1 LEWLDY
7 VSEDIRENID
17 VFASEVRHPNGVRK
31 VMEGCDMVYHL
42 AALIVSPYSYYL
54 PDTYVDINV
63 I

>member
-1 LEWLDY
+1 
-7 VSEDIRENID
+7 
-17 VFASEVRHPNGVRK
+17 
-31 VMEGCDMVYHL
+31 MVYHL